1 MAGPKLAPM
10 RSLRI
15 WVVLLLASLV
25 LAGCGVRSAY
35 NNLDWLLMRWIN
47 GQISLNTE
55 QELSVRSAL
64 DDKLMWHCRSELP
77 LYADFLRA
85 VQSDVANDR
94 LDAERFMTHG
104 EQVAD
109 FGRRLLER
117 ARPDII
123 ELLASL
129 DDEQLAGLRESF
141 AERNQEILEEAESLS
156 DAERQRSQVQGME
169 RGMRRFAGRVTPQQ
183 RERLEQWASS
193 LKPTAE
199 PSLAQRLAWQERF
212 FEALELRSDRSRFDP
227 QMAALLEP
235 GADWSEDYRALMEYN
250 RQQTVEA
257 LADVHALAPERQLRR
272 LQNRLSG
279 WADDFDRLS
288 CG

>member
-1 MAGPKLAPM
+1 M
-10 RSLRI
+10 RAFKI
-15 WVVLLLASLV
+15 WILLLLASLV

-47 GQISLNTE
+47 GQISLNAD
-55 QELSVRSAL
+55 QELSVRTAL
-64 DDKLMWHCRSELP
+64 DDKLLWHCRSELP
-77 LYADFLRA
+77 LYAEFLRG
-85 VQSDVANDR
+85 VESDVAANR
-94 LDAERFMTHG
+94 LDAERFMAHG
-104 EQVAD
+104 EQLAE

-123 ELLASL
+123 ELFASL
-129 DDEQLAGLRESF
+129 DDEQVAALREGF
-141 AERNQEILEEAESLS
+141 DERNEELREQAESLS
-156 DAERQRSQVQGME
+156 ESERQRQQVEGME
-169 RGMRRFAGRVTPQQ
+169 RGMRRFAGRITADQ
-183 RERLEQWASS
+183 RARLEQWAAS
-193 LKPTAE
+193 LEPTAE
-199 PSLAQRLAWQERF
+199 ATLAQRLDWQSRF
-212 FEALELRSDRSRFDP
+212 FETLALRADRGNFDP

-235 GADWSEDYRALMEYN
+235 GADWSDEYRALMEYN